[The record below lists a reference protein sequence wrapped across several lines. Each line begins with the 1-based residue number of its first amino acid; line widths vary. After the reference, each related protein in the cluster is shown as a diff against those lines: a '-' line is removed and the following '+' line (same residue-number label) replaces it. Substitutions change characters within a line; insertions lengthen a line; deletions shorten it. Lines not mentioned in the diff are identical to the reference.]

1 MWRDGFRCAV
11 DPFLQSEQDGATLE
25 QRSDVEDP
33 RSALKDGRG
42 VGRELG
48 PHQMFLNGDDKT
60 DRQVHTVDLMW
71 TISME
76 REKAA
81 AMLHTATMKW
91 DETVA
96 ATLSESIGSGPRR
109 SVRLG
114 PQRRPELTLVSEV
127 WG

>member
-1 MWRDGFRCAV
+1 
-11 DPFLQSEQDGATLE
+11 
-25 QRSDVEDP
+25 
-33 RSALKDGRG
+33 
-42 VGRELG
+42 
-48 PHQMFLNGDDKT
+48 
-60 DRQVHTVDLMW
+60 MW

-81 AMLHTATMKW
+81 ATLHTAPVKW